1 MNKKTI
7 TDIDVKGKKCLVRV
21 DFNVPMKDGVI
32 TDENRIIGA
41 LPTIKYLMEHGA
53 KVVLCSHMGKP
64 HNVFDN
70 KIKLNKKEK
79 AKIEAL
85 PEEERAAATAE
96 AIEKAK
102 KDVKKFSL
110 APVAARLNELLDNKV
125 TFATDVIGPDAKE
138 KVAALKDGECVLLEN
153 LRFHAGE
160 EGRDENFC
168 KALAEYADV
177 YVNDAFG
184 TAHRSH
190 ASTAAIVEYGFVKTA
205 VCGFLIEKELS
216 VMADSLEHPV
226 HPFIAILGGAKIAD
240 KLNVI
245 NNLLDKCDALII
257 GGGMAY
263 TFLKAQGG
271 KEGLSLVDDEKLEYC
286 ENMLDKAEILGKE
299 IYLPVDSAIVPAFPD
314 PIDAPVT
321 VEYVDSKSIPDDKM
335 GLDIGVKTQEL
346 FANVIKGAKTVIWN
360 GPMGVFEN
368 PTLAKGT
375 YAVAEAL
382 ASLHGTGATTIIGG
396 GDSAAAV
403 QQLGFADKMTHIST
417 GGGASLELF
426 EGKVL
431 PGIACLNDKD

>member
-64 HNVFDN
+64 HNVFDD

-299 IYLPVDSAIVPAFPD
+299 IYLPIDSAIVSAFPD

-417 GGGASLELF
+417 GGGASLELI

>member
-64 HNVFDN
+64 HNVFDD

-299 IYLPVDSAIVPAFPD
+299 IYLPVDSAIVSAFPD

-403 QQLGFADKMTHIST
+403 QQLGFGDKMSHIST
-417 GGGASLELF
+417 GGGASLEYL
-426 EGKVL
+426 EGTLL
-431 PGIACLNDKD
+431 PGIACIRDKE

>member
-32 TDENRIIGA
+32 TDENRIIGT

-64 HNVFDN
+64 HNVFDD

-299 IYLPVDSAIVPAFPD
+299 IYLPVDSAIVSAFPD